1 MSGLLLRNL
10 PSVLPIALSKVR
22 FHRCNGRLGRRTHI
36 GTKEMIAVVGSK
48 DGNQGVRKSP
58 ELPQNHIPDS
68 TMTFMSSALENST
81 MKNPRHRGK

>member
-1 MSGLLLRNL
+1 
-10 PSVLPIALSKVR
+10 
-22 FHRCNGRLGRRTHI
+22 
-36 GTKEMIAVVGSK
+36 MIAVVGSK